1 MMNNTTAEMKET
13 AYEWH
18 NESTG
23 HCYVDYVPHN
33 LMDENNGYVK
43 TPLYKEDKILAIT
56 GHGLSEAIDSEV
68 GRKLASEVERVIE
81 ERMPKKRSANATAYN
96 DGYTQGYAD
105 ALRDV
110 NK

>member
-1 MMNNTTAEMKET
+1 MKPT

-43 TPLYKEDKILAIT
+43 TPLYKIGTKTPINIVAERLIYIE
-56 GHGLSEAIDSEV
+56 GLLQGMNDYLHENL
-68 GRKLASEVERVIE
+68 KT
-81 ERMPKKRSANATAYN
+81 KHYN
-96 DGYTQGYAD
+96 GGPG
-105 ALRDV
+105 
-110 NK
+110 